1 MYDDYE
7 PQVEDS
13 PSMDRRGGGGGGEAA
28 SVASLGSFGSAFENV
43 FGSPGK
49 GGKKHSGMISVGTH
63 CGEVILLKL
72 GGEV

>member
-1 MYDDYE
+1 MTTMNPRWKTVPPWIE
-7 PQVEDS
+7 EEE
-13 PSMDRRGGGGGGEAA
+13 GGGGEAA